1 MKAFSDAVLA
11 RDMDAVAD
19 LLADDVRF
27 ISPIAFRPY
36 EGKAVTAAIL
46 RGVLRV
52 FTDFAYV
59 RTFHS
64 PDGMDH
70 ALVFEAKIDQMLIQG
85 CDFLHVDA
93 QGRID
98 EFMVMVRPL
107 SAAQLLAAEMAAQFE
122 QIQREVAAEN

>member
-122 QIQREVAAEN
+122 QIQREVAAES

>member
-11 RDMDAVAD
+11 RDMDTVAD

-122 QIQREVAAEN
+122 QIQREVAAES